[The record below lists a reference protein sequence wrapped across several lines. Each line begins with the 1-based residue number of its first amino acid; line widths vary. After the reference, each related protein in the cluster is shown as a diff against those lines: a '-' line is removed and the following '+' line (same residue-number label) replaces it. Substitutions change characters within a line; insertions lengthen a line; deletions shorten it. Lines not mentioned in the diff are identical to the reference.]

1 MSKNKNKK
9 RKVDTDR
16 DYSELLSEIFI
27 SDNTVE
33 KTSSANKKNT
43 AIQKPE
49 QADSSEYESDIED
62 AGESNVIAKIITQE
76 RQKRR
81 NKIIL
86 GITVIL
92 SICAIAAVAG
102 FFYFNTYNPLAE
114 EKVTLTIEGPDK
126 AIAGEEITY
135 QIKYANEGE
144 IDIQN
149 AKIIIQEPRGLQIIR
164 TEPEMQGHSFDIG
177 QLPAGQKGQTTIVG
191 TLIDSLENNQKL
203 SASII
208 FVPNNFNSE
217 FSTNSEIHTAL
228 LPIDLEVTIEQ
239 PSNVVPGEKFK
250 TSITYTYNGLFPIE
264 QLKLTLITPK
274 NFTVEKA
281 EPEFNIDQDWII
293 ENLIPNSTNIL
304 SFEGAFKNDITFETE
319 EQRVQTFSILPQIAN
334 REKQFFPQHEI
345 SNQTKVVDQALIA
358 NLIINGQSNNQ
369 NLGLGDT
376 LQYSL
381 VYRNKNQDS
390 FKDLSIQLSIDSAP
404 LDIIDWDKIRD
415 PNFGRLEK
423 SSTGKTLT
431 WTGDQIANLKLLD
444 GNDDGTI
451 NFSLPLKD
459 FEQLSDE
466 NINDLSKV
474 VINSKATITLLNANN
489 QILPAIES
497 NAITIGLNSSIDLS
511 VKGLYYYPD
520 GTPIGSGPL
529 PPRIGQTTGY
539 IIAYRLS
546 NQLHEIKNIE
556 ITTTLPPR
564 VSWANDYQPTVGEV
578 NYDAINKK
586 LSWTINRLPISAQNA
601 ELIFQVNLIPS
612 TTDGGKLMK
621 LLNPTTLTAV
631 DTVSGDTIT
640 QTYGIISTN
649 LENDAFAIGKGI
661 VEE

>member
-264 QLKLTLITPK
+264 QLKLTLITPE

-281 EPEFNIDQDWII
+281 EPEFNLDQDWII

-304 SFEGAFKNDITFETE
+304 SFEGAFKNDLTFETE

-334 REKQFFPQHEI
+334 REKQFFSQHEI

-546 NQLHEIKNIE
+546 NQLHEIKDVE

-564 VSWANDYQPTVGEV
+564 VSWANDYQPTVGEI

-586 LSWTINRLPISAQNA
+586 LLWTINRLPISAQNA